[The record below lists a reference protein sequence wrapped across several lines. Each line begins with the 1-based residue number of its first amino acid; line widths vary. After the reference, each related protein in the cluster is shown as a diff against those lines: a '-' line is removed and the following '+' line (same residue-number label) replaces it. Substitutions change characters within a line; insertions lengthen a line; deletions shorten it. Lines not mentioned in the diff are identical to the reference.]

1 MSVHFSCSGFIQPE
15 ISVSPQTLSATCDK
29 YLLPRLCVSNTFC
42 GKHDILP
49 KKAEEKTLQGDE
61 RRVLFIN
68 YLFLLII
75 FLPRCQAVSQDLSL
89 FLGCK
94 RK

>member
-1 MSVHFSCSGFIQPE
+1 M
-15 ISVSPQTLSATCDK
+15 
-29 YLLPRLCVSNTFC
+29 CVSNTFC

-75 FLPRCQAVSQDLSL
+75 FLPRCQVKLVRISPCSWDVRENKIETYPLVVFTFKGQRGEDRSQSL
-89 FLGCK
+89 KCK
-94 RK
+94 